1 MRLYERESIGA
12 AWRRFKRLL
21 ERSGLIKELRRR
33 RYYEKPCE
41 ARRRAWL
48 RRQSAIHKGNEQAG
62 GRPRR

>member
-33 RYYEKPCE
+33 KYYEKPCE
-41 ARRRAWL
+41 ARRRTWL
-48 RRQSAIHKGNEQAG
+48 RRQSAIRKGKLQAERG
-62 GRPRR
+62 PRR